1 MGGEADVKPEPD
13 PAAPASEQTATG
25 VEIKQEPQ
33 SAKTEAETT
42 PANQPRPPAPEP
54 SQQSELEKPVK
65 TEKPDETTT
74 SGVPDGTTETKVQP
88 GGNDAGGVNEF
99 DLHLDFGDDEIGNQ
113 NFLSGSN
120 LGATTTGDGAQGAP
134 DANNSSAVT
143 AGGDAFD
150 MELQKVGTATE
161 SGPQAGEGQP
171 ASQPE
176 LSTGLENP
184 GGETSEDVM
193 GPGESS
199 FDDLFMGSEN
209 FGGDGDQGLLE
220 GDGLM
225 NMSELDDNWFT

>member
-1 MGGEADVKPEPD
+1 MGDEADVKLEPEPT
-13 PAAPASEQTATG
+13 APAPEQTAPA

-33 SAKTEAETT
+33 PTEAT
-42 PANQPRPPAPEP
+42 PTNQPPPPPEP
-54 SQQSELEKPVK
+54 SQLSEPEQPVK

-74 SGVPDGTTETKVQP
+74 PAMPEGTTETKAEP
-88 GGNDAGGVNEF
+88 GGNDTRGVNEF

-120 LGATTTGDGAQGAP
+120 LGATTTGDGAQGTPEAH
-134 DANNSSAVT
+134 DSSAVT
-143 AGGDAFD
+143 AGGDMFD
-150 MELQKVGTATE
+150 MELQKVGPIVE
-161 SGPQAGEGQP
+161 SGGEGGNQGEGPATSQP
-171 ASQPE
+171 APPM
-176 LSTGLENP
+176 GLESQ

-199 FDDLFMGSEN
+199 FDDLFMDSEN
-209 FGGDGDQGLLE
+209 FGGEGDQGLLE